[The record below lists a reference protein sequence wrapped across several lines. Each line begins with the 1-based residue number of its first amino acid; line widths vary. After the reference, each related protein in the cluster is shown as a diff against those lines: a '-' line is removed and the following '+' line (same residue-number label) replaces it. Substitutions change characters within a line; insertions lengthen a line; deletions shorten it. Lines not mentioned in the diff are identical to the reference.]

1 MKHQNHP
8 VILVKKRKAK
18 HGQAHHGGSWKIAYA
33 DFMTAMMAFFLVM
46 WLLSVS
52 SPQELTQIA
61 EYFRTPLKV
70 ALSSGEKSSDS
81 TSPIPGGGDDPT
93 QQVGEVRKQV
103 DSEERRKEE
112 YRLNKLR
119 EKLDQLIES
128 DPRLRALRPHLL
140 INMMDEGLRIQIID
154 SQNRPMF
161 KMGSAQVEPYMRDI
175 LRAIAPILNDI
186 PNKISLSG
194 HTDDLPYASGERG
207 YSNWELSADRANASR
222 RELLVG
228 GLDEGKVLRVVGM
241 ASTMRLKEQAS
252 DDPVNRRISILVLNK
267 QTQHDIEHEN
277 LDNKALDIEKAESL
291 KQIDST
297 GAVPAVA
304 SPATVAVPP
313 VATGAAIP
321 TAQSGTSGSASA
333 PAAVST
339 TSASTTTVS
348 TTTGS
353 TTTGSTTTGSPA
365 TATESVKAVAPPA
378 ATPQTQ
384 QSSTENITRV
394 TSGPTTSLPAA
405 PASNAPVSP
414 TSRDAQ

>member
-18 HGQAHHGGSWKIAYA
+18 HGAAHHGGSWKIAYA

-70 ALSSGEKSSDS
+70 ALTSGDKSSSS

-93 QQVGEVRKQV
+93 QQVGEVRKHI
-103 DSEERRKEE
+103 DSEESRKEE

-222 RELLVG
+222 RELLAG

-291 KQIDST
+291 KQIDSAGT
-297 GAVPAVA
+297 TPAMA
-304 SPATVAVPP
+304 
-313 VATGAAIP
+313 
-321 TAQSGTSGSASA
+321 A
-333 PAAVST
+333 PAAVT
-339 TSASTTTVS
+339 TGAVTPAAPVVTTDAAKPAPPV
-348 TTTGS
+348 TTGS
-353 TTTGSTTTGSPA
+353 AAATIPATPAIEPVKTAVSPA
-365 TATESVKAVAPPA
+365 AQA
-378 ATPQTQ
+378 Q
-384 QSSTENITRV
+384 QSSTGNITPAANR
-394 TSGPTTSLPAA
+394 PTTSLPAA
-405 PASNAPVSP
+405 PASDVPVSP

>member
-8 VILVKKRKAK
+8 VILVKKRKTK
-18 HGQAHHGGSWKIAYA
+18 HGAAHYGGSWKIAYA

-46 WLLSVS
+46 WLLAVS

-70 ALSSGEKSSDS
+70 ALTSGDKSSSS

-93 QQVGEVRKQV
+93 QQVGEVRKQIN
-103 DSEERRKEE
+103 SEESRQEIH
-112 YRLNKLR
+112 RLNKLR

-128 DPRLRALRPHLL
+128 DPRLKALRPHLL

-186 PNKISLSG
+186 PNKLSLSG
-194 HTDDLPYASGERG
+194 HTDDLPYARGERG

-222 RELLVG
+222 RELLAG
-228 GLDEGKVLRVVGM
+228 GLDEGKILRVVGM

-267 QTQHDIEHEN
+267 QSQHDIEHEN
-277 LDNKALDIEKAESL
+277 LDNRALDIEKATGL
-291 KQIDST
+291 KQIDT
-297 GAVPAVA
+297 HGTVPVAAVTPSSVTTQSATTIRSATTTQASAVA
-304 SPATVAVPP
+304 LSSAGVLPSDVTLPGTVAL
-313 VATGAAIP
+313 
-321 TAQSGTSGSASA
+321 
-333 PAAVST
+333 PAAEPVNTQPMST
-339 TSASTTTVS
+339 T
-348 TTTGS
+348 
-353 TTTGSTTTGSPA
+353 
-365 TATESVKAVAPPA
+365 E
-378 ATPQTQ
+378 TQ
-384 QSSTENITRV
+384 QSSTGNITS
-394 TSGPTTSLPAA
+394 TANGPTTSLPAA
-405 PASNAPVSP
+405 PASNIPVSP

>member
-18 HGQAHHGGSWKIAYA
+18 HGGGHHGGSWKIAYA

-52 SPQELTQIA
+52 SPQQLTQIA
-61 EYFRTPLKV
+61 DYFRTPLKV
-70 ALSSGEKSSDS
+70 ALTSGDKSSSS

-93 QQVGEVRKQV
+93 QQVGEVRKHI
-103 DSEERRKEE
+103 DSEESRKEE

-140 INMMDEGLRIQIID
+140 INMMEEGLRIQIID

-194 HTDDLPYASGERG
+194 HTDDLPYANGERG

-222 RELLVG
+222 RELLIG

-277 LDNKALDIEKAESL
+277 LDNRALDIEKAESL
-291 KQIDST
+291 KQIEST
-297 GAVPAVA
+297 GTAPAATSAVTAATPPAVA
-304 SPATVAVPP
+304 ATSTEQA
-313 VATGAAIP
+313 VATGSAA
-321 TAQSGTSGSASA
+321 AGSTNAPQPAKAAADDAVKVAAS
-333 PAAVST
+333 PGSSST
-339 TSASTTTVS
+339 TSSSTTSSSTTT
-348 TTTGS
+348 
-353 TTTGSTTTGSPA
+353 A
-365 TATESVKAVAPPA
+365 
-378 ATPQTQ
+378 PQTQ
-384 QSSTENITRV
+384 PLSTGNMTPAA
-394 TSGPTTSLPAA
+394 SGPTTSLPAA
-405 PASNAPVSP
+405 PASHAPVSP

>member
-18 HGQAHHGGSWKIAYA
+18 HGGGHHGGSWKIAYA

-52 SPQELTQIA
+52 SPQQLTQIA
-61 EYFRTPLKV
+61 DYFRTPLKV
-70 ALSSGEKSSDS
+70 ALTSGDKSSSS

-93 QQVGEVRKQV
+93 QQVGEVRKHI
-103 DSEERRKEE
+103 DSEESRKEE

-140 INMMDEGLRIQIID
+140 INMMEEGLRIQIID

-194 HTDDLPYASGERG
+194 HTDDLPYANGERG

-222 RELLVG
+222 RELLIG

-277 LDNKALDIEKAESL
+277 LDNRALDIEKAESL
-291 KQIDST
+291 KQIEAT
-297 GAVPAVA
+297 GTAPAATSAVTAATPPAVA
-304 SPATVAVPP
+304 ATSTEQA
-313 VATGAAIP
+313 VATGSAA
-321 TAQSGTSGSASA
+321 AGSTNAPQPAKAAADDAVKVAAS
-333 PAAVST
+333 PGSSST
-339 TSASTTTVS
+339 TLSSTTT
-348 TTTGS
+348 
-353 TTTGSTTTGSPA
+353 A
-365 TATESVKAVAPPA
+365 
-378 ATPQTQ
+378 PQTQ
-384 QSSTENITRV
+384 PLSTGNMTPAA
-394 TSGPTTSLPAA
+394 SGPTTSLPAA
-405 PASNAPVSP
+405 PASHAPVSP

>member
-18 HGQAHHGGSWKIAYA
+18 HGQGHHGGSWKIAYA

-52 SPQELTQIA
+52 SPQQLTQIA

-70 ALSSGEKSSDS
+70 ALTHGDKSSDS

-93 QQVGEVRKQV
+93 QQVGEVRKHI
-103 DSEERRKEE
+103 DSDARRKEE

-128 DPRLRALRPHLL
+128 DPRLRTLRPHLL

-222 RELLVG
+222 RELLFG

-241 ASTMRLKEQAS
+241 ASTMRLKEQAA

-267 QTQHDIEHEN
+267 QAQHEIEHEN

-297 GAVPAVA
+297 GTAPAVA
-304 SPATVAVPP
+304 SPSTADTPPVTPTATPAVEATQQSGSTGTATSAEPVTAVVPP
-313 VATGAAIP
+313 T
-321 TAQSGTSGSASA
+321 TA
-333 PAAVST
+333 
-339 TSASTTTVS
+339 
-348 TTTGS
+348 
-353 TTTGSTTTGSPA
+353 
-365 TATESVKAVAPPA
+365 
-378 ATPQTQ
+378 PQTQ

>member
-93 QQVGEVRKQV
+93 QQVGEVRKHI
-103 DSEERRKEE
+103 DSEESRKEE

-128 DPRLRALRPHLL
+128 DPRLKALRPHLL

-222 RELLVG
+222 RELLAG

-297 GAVPAVA
+297 GTTPAVV
-304 SPATVAVPP
+304 SPATVATPP
-313 VATGAAIP
+313 ATTSAAIP
-321 TAQSGTSGSASA
+321 TAQSGTSGSVSV
-333 PAAVST
+333 PVAVST
-339 TSASTTTVS
+339 TSASTTTVL
-348 TTTGS
+348 TTTVS
-353 TTTGSTTTGSPA
+353 SA

-378 ATPQTQ
+378 TAPQTQ

>member
-1 MKHQNHP
+1 M
-8 VILVKKRKAK
+8 
-18 HGQAHHGGSWKIAYA
+18 
-33 DFMTAMMAFFLVM
+33 
-46 WLLSVS
+46 
-52 SPQELTQIA
+52 
-61 EYFRTPLKV
+61 
-70 ALSSGEKSSDS
+70 
-81 TSPIPGGGDDPT
+81 
-93 QQVGEVRKQV
+93 GEVRKHI
-103 DSEERRKEE
+103 DSEESRKEE

-140 INMMDEGLRIQIID
+140 INMMEEGLRIQIID

-194 HTDDLPYASGERG
+194 HTDDLPYANGERG

-222 RELLVG
+222 RELLIG

-277 LDNKALDIEKAESL
+277 LDNRALDIEKAESL
-291 KQIDST
+291 KQIE
-297 GAVPAVA
+297 A
-304 SPATVAVPP
+304 SGTAP
-313 VATGAAIP
+313 VATISAATKSAATASAVTATTP
-321 TAQSGTSGSASA
+321 TPPAVTGTSTGQSAA
-333 PAAVST
+333 TGPAAVS
-339 TSASTTTVS
+339 
-348 TTTGS
+348 
-353 TTTGSTTTGSPA
+353 SPPA
-365 TATESVKAVAPPA
+365 PQPAKAAPDDPVKAVVSPETASPTTAPQTPQSSTGNITPA
-378 ATPQTQ
+378 AT
-384 QSSTENITRV
+384 
-394 TSGPTTSLPAA
+394 GPTTSLPAA
-405 PASNAPVSP
+405 PASDAPVSP

>member
-8 VILVKKRKAK
+8 IILVKKRKAK
-18 HGQAHHGGSWKIAYA
+18 HGAGHHGGSWKIAYA

-52 SPQELTQIA
+52 SPQQLTQIA

-70 ALSSGEKSSDS
+70 ALTSGDKSSDS
-81 TSPIPGGGDDPT
+81 TSVIPGGGDDPT
-93 QQVGEVRKQV
+93 QQIGEVRKHI
-103 DSEERRKEE
+103 DSEESRKEE

-128 DPRLRALRPHLL
+128 DPRLKALRPHLL

-194 HTDDLPYASGERG
+194 HTDDLPYATGERG

-222 RELLVG
+222 RELLAG
-228 GLDEGKVLRVVGM
+228 GLDDGKVLRVVGM
-241 ASTMRLKEQAS
+241 ASTMRLKEQTS

-277 LDNKALDIEKAESL
+277 LDNKALDIEKAASL
-291 KQIDST
+291 KQLDTS
-297 GAVPAVA
+297 ASAPAVA
-304 SPATVAVPP
+304 SPTEQPATVAP
-313 VATGAAIP
+313 V
-321 TAQSGTSGSASA
+321 
-333 PAAVST
+333 
-339 TSASTTTVS
+339 
-348 TTTGS
+348 
-353 TTTGSTTTGSPA
+353 
-365 TATESVKAVAPPA
+365 AVAPAPA
-378 ATPQTQ
+378 VPVAAGSATAVAVDAVKTASPVVTDEPVKPALPSATVTQIQ
-384 QSSTENITRV
+384 QSSTVIITSAPR
-394 TSGPTTSLPAA
+394 PTTSLPAA
-405 PASNAPVSP
+405 PASDTPVSP

>member
-18 HGQAHHGGSWKIAYA
+18 HGGGHHGGSWKIAYA

-52 SPQELTQIA
+52 SPQQLTQIA
-61 EYFRTPLKV
+61 DYFRTPLKV
-70 ALSSGEKSSDS
+70 ALTSGDKSSSS

-93 QQVGEVRKQV
+93 QQVGEVRKHI
-103 DSEERRKEE
+103 DSEESRKEE

-140 INMMDEGLRIQIID
+140 INMMEEGLRIQIID

-194 HTDDLPYASGERG
+194 HTDDLPYANGERG

-222 RELLVG
+222 RELLIG

-277 LDNKALDIEKAESL
+277 LDNRALDIEKAESL
-291 KQIDST
+291 KQIEST
-297 GAVPAVA
+297 GTAPAATSAVTAATPPAVA
-304 SPATVAVPP
+304 ATSTEQA
-313 VATGAAIP
+313 VATGSAA
-321 TAQSGTSGSASA
+321 AGSTNA
-333 PAAVST
+333 PQPAKAAADDAVKVAVSPGSSST
-339 TSASTTTVS
+339 TLSSTTASSSTTTA
-348 TTTGS
+348 
-353 TTTGSTTTGSPA
+353 PA
-365 TATESVKAVAPPA
+365 
-378 ATPQTQ
+378 PQTQ
-384 QSSTENITRV
+384 PLSTGNMTPAA
-394 TSGPTTSLPAA
+394 SGPTTSLPAA
-405 PASNAPVSP
+405 PASHAPVSP

>member
-18 HGQAHHGGSWKIAYA
+18 HGAAHHGGSWKIAYA

-70 ALSSGEKSSDS
+70 ALTSGDKSSSS

-93 QQVGEVRKQV
+93 QQVGEVRKHI
-103 DSEERRKEE
+103 DSEESRKEE

-194 HTDDLPYASGERG
+194 HTDDLPYATGERG

-222 RELLVG
+222 RELLAG

-291 KQIDST
+291 KQIDSAGT
-297 GAVPAVA
+297 KPAMA
-304 SPATVAVPP
+304 
-313 VATGAAIP
+313 
-321 TAQSGTSGSASA
+321 A
-333 PAAVST
+333 PAAVT
-339 TSASTTTVS
+339 IGAVTPAAPVVATDAAKPAPPV
-348 TTTGS
+348 TTGS
-353 TTTGSTTTGSPA
+353 A
-365 TATESVKAVAPPA
+365 TATIPATPAIEPVKAAVPPA
-378 ATPQTQ
+378 AQTQ
-384 QSSTENITRV
+384 QSSTGNITPAANR
-394 TSGPTTSLPAA
+394 PTTSLPAA
-405 PASNAPVSP
+405 PASDVPVSP